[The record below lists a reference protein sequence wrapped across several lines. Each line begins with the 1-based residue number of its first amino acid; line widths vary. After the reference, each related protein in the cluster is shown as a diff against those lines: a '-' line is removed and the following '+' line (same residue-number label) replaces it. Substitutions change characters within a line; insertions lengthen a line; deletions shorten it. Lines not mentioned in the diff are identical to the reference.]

1 MGIKT
6 FTPTTAGRRHMVSLT
21 YEEITHKGAEK
32 NLVKRLK
39 NNAGR
44 NNMGKITTRHRGGGA
59 KRIYRMVDFKYTDKL
74 DIPAVVKTVEYD
86 PNRSSFI
93 MLVNYADGE
102 KRYHIAPADIKVGDE
117 IITKAK
123 AKPKTGNRMKLI
135 NIPIG
140 FQIFNLELT
149 QGCGA
154 QMIRSAGSSGKLVSL
169 ESEMAHVQLAS
180 GEVRLIDKNCY
191 ATIGVVS
198 NSDHANVIH
207 GKAGTRR
214 HMGWRP
220 TVRGKV
226 MNPCDHPH
234 GGGEARNSIG
244 LKHPK
249 TPWGKPALGH
259 KTRNRK
265 KFSNVHIVTRRPSR
279 KQKK

>member
-6 FTPTTAGRRHMVSLT
+6 FRPTTAGRRHMVSLT
-21 YEEITHKGAEK
+21 YEEITHKGPEK
-32 NLVKRLK
+32 TLVKRLK

-59 KRIYRMVDFKYTDKL
+59 RRIYRMMDFKQTDKL
-74 DIPAVVKTVEYD
+74 NIPANVKTVEYD
-86 PNRSSFI
+86 PNRSAFI
-93 MLVNYADGE
+93 MLVAYRDGE
-102 KRYHIAPADIKVGDE
+102 KRYHIAPAGIKVGEE

-123 AKPKTGNRMKLI
+123 AKPKTGNRMKLV
-135 NIPIG
+135 NIPVG

-149 QGCGA
+149 AGCGG

-169 ESEMAHVQLAS
+169 EGEKAHIQMPS
-180 GEVRLIDKNCY
+180 GEVRLVDKECY

-265 KFSNVHIVTRRPSR
+265 KYSNASIVTRRASR

>member
-6 FTPTTAGRRHMVSLT
+6 FKPTTAGRRHMVSLT
-21 YEEITHKGAEK
+21 YEEITHKGPEK
-32 NLVKRLK
+32 SLVTRLK

-44 NNMGKITTRHRGGGA
+44 NNMGKITTRHRGGGV
-59 KRIYRMVDFKYTDKL
+59 RRLYRKIDFRQTDKL
-74 DIPAVVKTVEYD
+74 NIPAIVKTVEYD
-86 PNRSSFI
+86 PNRSAFI
-93 MLVNYADGE
+93 MLVAYNDGE
-102 KRYHIAPADIKVGDE
+102 KRYHIAPGGIKVGDE
-117 IITKAK
+117 IVTKIK
-123 AKPKTGNRMKLI
+123 AKPKLGNRMKLLS
-135 NIPIG
+135 IPVG
-140 FQIFNLELT
+140 FEIYNLELT
-149 QGCGA
+149 AGKGGQI
-154 QMIRSAGSSGKLVSL
+154 IRSAGSAGKLVSL
-169 ESEMAHVQLAS
+169 EGDKAHVQMPS
-180 GEVRLIDKNCY
+180 GEVRLIDKDCY
-191 ATIGVVS
+191 ATLGVVS
-198 NSDHANVIH
+198 NSDHSNVIH

-249 TPWGKPALGH
+249 TPWGKPALGF

-265 KFSNVHIVTRRPSR
+265 KYSNVSIVTRRPSR

>member
-6 FTPTTAGRRHMVSLT
+6 FKPTTPGRRSMVSLT
-21 YEEITHKGAEK
+21 YEEITHKGPEK
-32 NLVKRLK
+32 TLIKRLK

-44 NNMGKITTRHRGGGA
+44 NNQGKITTRHRGGGA
-59 KRIYRMVDFKYTDKL
+59 RRIYRIVDFKQTDKMN
-74 DIPAVVKTVEYD
+74 IPAKVKYIEYD
-86 PNRSSFI
+86 PNRSAFL
-93 MLVNYADGE
+93 MLVHYTDGE
-102 KRYHIAPADIKVGDE
+102 KRYHIAPTGIKAGDE
-117 IITKAK
+117 IITKGK
-123 AKPKTGNRMKLI
+123 AKPKVGNRMKLLS
-135 NIPIG
+135 IPVG
-140 FQIFNLELT
+140 FEIHNLELT
-149 QGCGA
+149 PGCGG

-169 ESEMAHVQLAS
+169 ESDKAHVQMPS
-180 GEVRLIDKNCY
+180 GEVRLIDKECF

-198 NSDHANVIH
+198 NTDHSNVIH

-244 LKHPK
+244 LVHPK

-265 KFSNVHIVTRRPSR
+265 KYSNNQIVTRRASR

>member
-6 FTPTTAGRRHMVSLT
+6 FKPTTAGRRHMVSLT
-21 YEEITHKGAEK
+21 YEEITHKGPQK

-59 KRIYRMVDFKYTDKL
+59 KRIYRMIDFKHTDKL
-74 DIPAVVKTVEYD
+74 NIPATVKTVEYD

-93 MLVNYADGE
+93 MLVSYKDGE
-102 KRYHIAPADIKVGDE
+102 KRYHLAPADIKVGDE
-117 IITKAK
+117 VIAQVK
-123 AKPKTGNRMKLI
+123 AKPKTGNRMKLL
-135 NIPIG
+135 NIPVG
-140 FQIFNLELT
+140 FSIFNLELT
-149 QGCGA
+149 AGCGG
-154 QMIRSAGSSGKLVSL
+154 QIIRSAGSSGKLVSL
-169 ESEMAHVQLAS
+169 ESEMAHVQMAS

-198 NSDHANVIH
+198 NSDHSNVIH

-265 KFSNVHIVTRRPSR
+265 KFSNTRIVTRRPSR

>member
-6 FTPTTAGRRHMVSLT
+6 FKPTTAGRRHMVSLT
-21 YEEITHKGAEK
+21 YDEITHKGPEK
-32 NLVKRLK
+32 SLIKRLK
-39 NNAGR
+39 SNASR
-44 NNMGKITTRHRGGGA
+44 NNLGKITTRHRGGEAG
-59 KRIYRMVDFKYTDKL
+59 RIYRMVDFKQTDKL
-74 DIPAVVKTVEYD
+74 NIPATVKTIEYD

-93 MLVNYADGE
+93 MLVAYRDGE
-102 KRYHIAPADIKVGDE
+102 KRYHLAPAGVTVGEE
-117 IITKAK
+117 IITKVK
-123 AKPKTGNRMKLI
+123 AKPKVGNRMKLE
-135 NIPIG
+135 NIPVG

-149 QGCGA
+149 PGSGG

-169 ESEMAHVQLAS
+169 EGAMAHVQLAS
-180 GEVRLIDKNCY
+180 GEVRLVSKDCY
-191 ATIGVVS
+191 ATLGVVS

-265 KFSNVHIVTRRPSR
+265 KHSNASIVTRRPSR

>member
-6 FTPTTAGRRHMVSLT
+6 FKPTTGGRRHMISLT
-21 YEEITHKGAEK
+21 YDEITHKGPEK
-32 NLVKRLK
+32 SLIKRLK

-44 NNMGKITTRHRGGGA
+44 NNLGKITTRHRGGGA
-59 KRIYRMVDFKYTDKL
+59 RRIYRIVDFKQTDKL
-74 DIPAVVKTVEYD
+74 NIPATVKTIEYD

-93 MLVNYADGE
+93 MLVAYRDGE
-102 KRYHIAPADIKVGDE
+102 KRYHLAPAGITVGEEILTKV
-117 IITKAK
+117 K
-123 AKPKTGNRMKLI
+123 AKPKVGNRMKLE
-135 NIPIG
+135 NIPVG

-149 QGCGA
+149 PGCGG
-154 QMIRSAGSSGKLVSL
+154 QIIRSAGSSGKLVSL
-169 ESEMAHVQLAS
+169 EGEMAHVQLAS
-180 GEVRLIDKNCY
+180 GEVRLVSKSCY

-265 KFSNVHIVTRRPSR
+265 KHSNAMIVTRRPSR